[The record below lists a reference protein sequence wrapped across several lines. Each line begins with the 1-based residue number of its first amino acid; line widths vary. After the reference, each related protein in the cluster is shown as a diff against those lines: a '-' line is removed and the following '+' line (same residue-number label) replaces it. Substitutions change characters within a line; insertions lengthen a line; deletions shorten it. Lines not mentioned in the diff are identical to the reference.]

1 MTVSSNPYLE
11 DPDVLLFLEFQRG
24 DRLAFEKL
32 MEKYYKR
39 ILNFIYR
46 FTADSALAED
56 LTQEVFIRVYN
67 SVSSYRPQSKF
78 QTWVYTIARNIS
90 LNQLRYQKKKWVSL
104 DEAFE
109 TEDGEVKRQ
118 VMDLTG
124 ESPDQ
129 EILRQERLEAIE
141 DAINSLPENQ
151 RMALILRRYDEFSY
165 EKIARIMNCSLE
177 AVKSLLSRARENL
190 KTRLSRLEKD

>member
-1 MTVSSNPYLE
+1 MSSNPYLE

-46 FTADSALAED
+46 FTANSALAED
-56 LTQEVFIRVYN
+56 LTQEVFVRVYN

-78 QTWVYTIARNIS
+78 QTWIYTIARNIS
-90 LNQLRYQKKKWVSL
+90 LNQLRYQKRQWVSL

-124 ESPDQ
+124 EPPDQ
-129 EILRQERLEAIE
+129 EILRRERLEAIE

-165 EKIARIMNCSLE
+165 EKIAQIMNCSLE

-190 KTRLSRLEKD
+190 KTRLSRFEKD